1 MRTYKTI
8 QGDMW
13 DGIAYKT
20 MGSTSYA
27 GELMAKN
34 RAYLDCYTF
43 PAGIVLE
50 LPEEQTEMS
59 GTLPPWKRRA
69 GQ

>member
-1 MRTYKTI
+1 MRTYRTI

-13 DGIAYKT
+13 DNIAYKT

-27 GELMAKN
+27 GELMARN
-34 RAYLDCYTF
+34 RGYLDYYTF

-50 LPEEQTEMS
+50 LPEERVEIS
-59 GTLPPWKRRA
+59 DALPPWKRRA